1 MFFYLFSVCAVIPF
15 LLVICQYAGA
25 DKIFPDQFN
34 ELPFLPKENLISYH
48 TEGIGE
54 DKVGSHVCLGNC
66 FLCFFLFLNI
76 HKCIK
81 SEIFFVLFN
90 VDM

>member
-1 MFFYLFSVCAVIPF
+1 MFLSIFFICAVIPF
-15 LLVICQYAGA
+15 LLVVCQYAGA

-48 TEGIGE
+48 TEGRGE
-54 DKVGSHVCLGNC
+54 DKVGIHVCLGT
-66 FLCFFLFLNI
+66 
-76 HKCIK
+76 
-81 SEIFFVLFN
+81 FFVLFN